1 MKALNNK
8 IQSSFTKI
16 MKIKI
21 VFNNINKEITY
32 KNDIALQKSM

>member
-16 MKIKI
+16 TKIKI

-32 KNDIALQKSM
+32 KNDIALQKSL